1 MSTNDNQSSR
11 APFSFDIDVPMTSD
25 DEPERKANQD
35 DIADQREW
43 LREIPYQHYKSDRP
57 PSHLL
62 TRE

>member
-35 DIADQREW
+35 DIADQRE
-43 LREIPYQHYKSDRP
+43 
-57 PSHLL
+57 
-62 TRE
+62 